1 MLENRCGPRAAVL
14 LINTGSP
21 DEPTPEAVRRY
32 LAEFLSDQRVVELP
46 AWQWQ
51 PILHSIIL
59 RSRPAKSAERYK
71 GIWDAQGSPLIFHT
85 RAIAEALAERL
96 GNSVRVLWAM
106 RYGRPSIDSVLNAA
120 AAEGIDRLLVLPLFA
135 QYAPQTT
142 AACLDAVF
150 KHYLSVRSIPALRT
164 LSGFHLE
171 PGYVEALADSIEAHW
186 SQYGRPAAVRGKL
199 LMSFHGVPQKSVDL
213 GDPYEVQCCET
224 AKALA
229 ERLGLREGE
238 WAVAFQSRFGRDEW
252 LRPYSID
259 MVRQFGSAGL
269 QRLDVVC
276 PGFAADCLE
285 TIEEIGD
292 ELRRL
297 YLEAAP
303 EGSVFHYIPC
313 LNESEGAVRFYA
325 ELVGREMQGWL

>member
-51 PILHSIIL
+51 PILHGIIL
-59 RSRPAKSAERYK
+59 RTRPAKSAARYK
-71 GIWDAQGSPLIFHT
+71 GVWSAQGSPLIAHT
-85 RAIAEALAERL
+85 RATAEALAERL
-96 GNSVRVLWAM
+96 DGSVRVLWAM
-106 RYGRPSIDSVLNAA
+106 RYGRPSIDSALDAA
-120 AAEGIDRLLVLPLFA
+120 AAEGIERLLVLPLFA

-150 KHYLSVRSIPALRT
+150 KHYLSARSIPALRT
-164 LSGFHLE
+164 VSGFHLE
-171 PGYVEALADSIEAHW
+171 PGYIEALAGSIEAHW
-186 SQYGRPAAVRGKL
+186 RRNGRPAADGGKL
-199 LMSFHGVPQKSVDL
+199 LMSFHGVPQKGADL
-213 GDPYEVQCCET
+213 GDPYEAQCRET

-229 ERLGLREGE
+229 VRLGLGADE

-259 MVRQFGSAGL
+259 MVRQLGAAGL
-269 QRLDVVC
+269 KRLDVVC

-292 ELRRL
+292 ELRGF
-297 YLEAAP
+297 YLKAAP
-303 EGSVFHYIPC
+303 EGSVFRYIPC
-313 LNESEGAVRFYA
+313 LNESEAAVGFYA
-325 ELVGREMQGWL
+325 ELIDRELQGWL